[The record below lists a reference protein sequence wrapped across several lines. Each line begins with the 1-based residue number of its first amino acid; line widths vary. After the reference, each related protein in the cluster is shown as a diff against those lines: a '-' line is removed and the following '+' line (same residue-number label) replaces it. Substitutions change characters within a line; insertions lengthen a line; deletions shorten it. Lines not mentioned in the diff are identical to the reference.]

1 MNLKLKSILSL
12 TLFFSILSLMG
23 CGGSGGTG
31 TLSLGLTDAPGDEF
45 SAVYVTIDEIQVH
58 AKGDAPDTDP
68 GWQVVANPNRTYN
81 LIELSN
87 GLVEGLGEGPL
98 EAGSY
103 TQLRL
108 IVGNTPDGSPN
119 IQCHPHPFANYAID
133 ADDGEIH
140 ELKVPSGEQTGIKII
155 CQGLCDI
162 AENQTTELILDFD
175 AAASI
180 TPSFNLKP
188 TIKVLTTDDFTIV
201 QGMVRNSTDSNNP
214 LAIPDARVSAQV
226 FDSGAADLADVV
238 TVRTS
243 TESDLDGN
251 YELFVRPGEYNLV
264 AFQEG
269 FGPVA
274 VNFSAL
280 AGQVAIQDFGLVA
293 SDMSQIGGSVNIA
306 AVTEPTFAHLSFR
319 RDDVLLGETVEVTD
333 ADVLSGAGYSVNL
346 PVGDYQVVSS
356 TCGLPT
362 QSADVA
368 LTAGSDVLLDI
379 VF

>member
-1 MNLKLKSILSL
+1 MMKTWPALLKTLGLFFLFYSL
-12 TLFFSILSLMG
+12 TG
-23 CGGSGGTG
+23 CGGGGTG
-31 TLSLGLTDAPGDEF
+31 TLSLGLTDGPTEAY
-45 SAVYVTIDEIQVH
+45 SAVYVTIDEIQIH
-58 AKGDAPDTDP
+58 AKGDAADDDS
-68 GWQVVANPNRTYN
+68 GWTIVANPQRTYN
-81 LIELSN
+81 LLELTD
-87 GLVEGLGEGPL
+87 GVVEGLGEGPL

-108 IVGNTPDGSPN
+108 IIGTTPDNSPN

-155 CQGLCDI
+155 CAGQCNI

-188 TIKVLTTDDFTIV
+188 TIKVLTTEDFTIV
-201 QGMVRNSTDSNNP
+201 QGVVNNSGDTSP
-214 LAIPDARVSAQV
+214 LSGASISAQI
-226 FDSGAADLADVV
+226 FDAAATDPAQVV

-243 TESDLDGN
+243 TESNLDGN
-251 YELFVRPGEYNLV
+251 YELFLKPGEYNLV

-269 FGPVA
+269 FGPA
-274 VNFSAL
+274 AFNFSAL
-280 AGQVAIQDFGLVA
+280 AGEVAVQDFTLSA
-293 SDMSQIGGSVNIA
+293 SDMGKITGSMTITGVS
-306 AVTEPTFAHLSFR
+306 EPTFAHLSFR
-319 RDDVLLGETVEVTD
+319 RNDTLPGEIIEVSH
-333 ADVLSGAGYSVNL
+333 ADVLSGDLYSTNL

-356 TCGLPT
+356 TCGFPT
-362 QSADVA
+362 QENDVA
-368 LTAGSDVLLDI
+368 LTADAEFLLDI